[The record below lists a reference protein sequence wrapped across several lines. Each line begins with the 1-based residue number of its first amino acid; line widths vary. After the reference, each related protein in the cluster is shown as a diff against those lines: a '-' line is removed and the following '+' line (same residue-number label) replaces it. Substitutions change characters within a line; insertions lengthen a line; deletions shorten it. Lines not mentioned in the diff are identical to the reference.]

1 MWISRMGRLA
11 SKGDEARHGGT
22 MRNRRTALVAL
33 GASLALVLAACG
45 SSSKG
50 KTTTPSGSSAPS
62 TGATS
67 SPGSS
72 AGNNADAASGF
83 TANSITIEGDVDKTS
98 ASGQSEALAD
108 LGAKARFARANA
120 EGGVNG
126 RMIDYKGAADNK
138 LDPAQD
144 LPTVKKI
151 VEQDKAFAV
160 VPMISPVLAAGGTY
174 LVNNKIPFFG
184 WGITPAFCNNTV
196 GFGYT
201 GCLVPLT
208 KTDEVSTASAG
219 LVEKLLGI
227 PDGTGKTVALISE
240 DDVAGQFGIKVIEAA
255 FVADHWKVTY
265 SKSTLPSTS
274 PTTDFSPYSQAIL
287 TSNGGKAPDV
297 MFHVTTVPNA
307 QGLSKALTDSGF
319 KGIQMN
325 AVTYDPK
332 YLTGSAEA
340 DLHNEYVFIQ
350 YSAFEA
356 NTPAT
361 QQMLKDVQSVD
372 SSQKALTQDIAIG
385 YYSADIFL
393 HDLQK
398 AGKNLSRAGF
408 LTVANDASTYSVP
421 GGIGDISF
429 PSAHQNSVP
438 CGSLVQI
445 QPDKFVAKVPL
456 TCFKNVPLSVLGS

>member
-1 MWISRMGRLA
+1 
-11 SKGDEARHGGT
+11 

-50 KTTTPSGSSAPS
+50 KSTGTPSSAAP
-62 TGATS
+62 A
-67 SPGSS
+67 S
-72 AGNNADAASGF
+72 AGSGGGNSNAAEGF
-83 TANSITIEGDVDKTS
+83 TSNSITIEGDVDKTS
-98 ASGQSEALAD
+98 ASGQSEALAE

-126 RMIDYKGAADNK
+126 RKINYLGSADNK
-138 LDPAQD
+138 LDPSQD

-151 VEQDKAFAV
+151 VEQDKAFAI
-160 VPMISPVLAAGGTY
+160 VPMVSPVLAAGGTY
-174 LVNNKIPFFG
+174 LVNNKVPFFG

-196 GFGYT
+196 GFGFT
-201 GCLVPLT
+201 GCLVPTT

-227 PDGTGKTVALISE
+227 KDGTGKTVALISE
-240 DDVAGQFGIKVIEAA
+240 DDVAGQFGIKVIQAA

-265 SKSTLPSTS
+265 SQSKLPSTS

-307 QGLSKALTDSGF
+307 EGLTKALTQAGF

-325 AVTYDPK
+325 AVTYDPAF
-332 YLTGSAEA
+332 LSGSAGA
-340 DLHNEYVFIQ
+340 NLDKEYVFIQ
-350 YSAFEA
+350 YGDFQTQSAA
-356 NTPAT
+356 ND
-361 QQMLKDVQSVD
+361 QMLKDVQAVQP
-372 SSQKALTQDIAIG
+372 SQKELTQDIAIG

-393 HDLQK
+393 HELQK

-408 LTVANDASTYSVP
+408 LTTANDGSTYQVA
-421 GGIGDISF
+421 GGIGPISF
-429 PSAHQNSVP
+429 PANHQNSVA

-445 QPDKFVAKVPL
+445 DSGKYVSKVPL
-456 TCFKNVPLSVLGS
+456 TCFKNVPLSVLG

>member
-11 SKGDEARHGGT
+11 SKGDGARHGGT

-50 KTTTPSGSSAPS
+50 KSTTPSGSTAPS
-62 TGATS
+62 S
-67 SPGSS
+67 SVSPGSS
-72 AGNNADAASGF
+72 SGNNANAAQGF

-98 ASGQSEALAD
+98 ASGQSEALAE

-126 RMIDYKGAADNK
+126 RMINYLGSADNK
-138 LDPAQD
+138 LDPSQD

-160 VPMISPVLAAGGTY
+160 VPMVSPVLAAGGTY
-174 LVNNKIPFFG
+174 LVNNKVPFFG
-184 WGITPAFCNNTV
+184 WGITPAFCNNDV

-208 KTDEVSTASAG
+208 KTDLVSTASAG
-219 LVEKLLGI
+219 LIDKLLGI
-227 PDGTGKTVALISE
+227 KDGTGKTVALISE
-240 DDVAGQFGIKVIEAA
+240 DTVAGQFGVKVIQAA

-265 SKSTLPSTS
+265 SKSTIPGTS
-274 PTTDFSPYSQAIL
+274 PTTDFSPYAQAIL

-307 QGLSKALTDSGF
+307 EGLTKALTDSGF

-325 AVTYDPK
+325 AVTYSPVF
-332 YLTGSAEA
+332 LTGSAAA
-340 DLHNEYVFIQ
+340 DLDKEYVFIQ
-350 YSAFEA
+350 YSAFEE
-356 NTPAT
+356 NSPAT
-361 QQMLKDVQSVD
+361 QQMLKDVQAVD
-372 SSQKALTQDIAIG
+372 PSQKQLTQDIAIG

-408 LTVANDASTYSVP
+408 LTVANDGSTYNVP
-421 GGIGDISF
+421 GGIGPVSY
-429 PSAHQNSVP
+429 PAAHSASVP

-445 QPDKFVAKVPL
+445 DSGKYVSKVPL
-456 TCFKNVPLSVLGS
+456 TCFKNVPLSVLG

>member
-1 MWISRMGRLA
+1 MWTSRMGRPA
-11 SKGDEARHGGT
+11 SKGDDARHGGT

-50 KTTTPSGSSAPS
+50 NATNPTPSSGAPAS
-62 TGATS
+62 GTGGGNADPAAGFTS
-67 SPGSS
+67 S
-72 AGNNADAASGF
+72 
-83 TANSITIEGDVDKTS
+83 SITIEGDVDKTS
-98 ASGQSEALAD
+98 ASGQSEAAAE
-108 LGAKARFARANA
+108 LGAKARFARANK

-126 RMIDYKGAADNK
+126 RTINYLGSADNK

-151 VEQDKAFAV
+151 VEQDKAFAI
-160 VPMISPVLAAGGTY
+160 VPMVSPVLAAGGTY
-174 LVNNKIPFFG
+174 LINNKVPFFG

-201 GCLVPLT
+201 GCLVPT
-208 KTDEVSTASAG
+208 AKTDEVSTASAG

-240 DDVAGQFGIKVIEAA
+240 DDVAGQFGIKVIQAA

-265 SKSTLPSTS
+265 NQSKLPSTS
-274 PTTDFSPYSQAIL
+274 PTTDFSPYAQAIL

-307 QGLSKALTDSGF
+307 EGLTKALSNSGF

-325 AVTYDPK
+325 AVTYDPAF
-332 YLTGSAEA
+332 LAGSAAA
-340 DLHNEYVFIQ
+340 DLDKEYVFIQ
-350 YSAFEA
+350 YSAFEVS
-356 NTPAT
+356 TPAT
-361 QQMLKDVQSVD
+361 TQMLKDVQAVD
-372 SSQKALTQDIAIG
+372 PSTKALSQDMAIG

-393 HDLQK
+393 HDLAK

-408 LTVANDASTYSVP
+408 LTVANDASTYTVA
-421 GGIGDISF
+421 GGIGPVSF
-429 PSAHQNSVP
+429 PDNHQNSVP

-445 QPDKFVAKVPL
+445 DGGKYVSKVPL
-456 TCFKNVPLSVLGS
+456 TCYKNVPLSVLG

>member
-1 MWISRMGRLA
+1 
-11 SKGDEARHGGT
+11 
-22 MRNRRTALVAL
+22 MRNRKTALVAL
-33 GASLALVLAACG
+33 GASLALALAACG

-50 KTTTPSGSSAPS
+50 GTTNPPSSGAPASGS
-62 TGATS
+62 G
-67 SPGSS
+67 G
-72 AGNNADAASGF
+72 GNANPAQGF
-83 TANSITIEGDVDKTS
+83 TSTSITIEGDVDKTS
-98 ASGQSEALAD
+98 ASGQSEALAE
-108 LGAKARFARANA
+108 LGAKARFARANK

-126 RMIDYKGAADNK
+126 RMINYLGSADNK

-151 VEQDKAFAV
+151 VEQDKAFAI
-160 VPMISPVLAAGGTY
+160 VPMVSPVLAAGGTY
-174 LVNNKIPFFG
+174 LVNNKVPFYG
-184 WGITPAFCNNTV
+184 WGITPAFCNNDV

-240 DDVAGQFGIKVIEAA
+240 DDVAGQFGIKVIQAA

-265 SKSTLPSTS
+265 SKSILPSTS
-274 PTTDFSPYSQAIL
+274 PTTDFSPYAQAIL

-307 QGLSKALTDSGF
+307 EGLTKALTNSGF

-325 AVTYDPK
+325 AVTYDPAFLSGAAGTNLDK
-332 YLTGSAEA
+332 
-340 DLHNEYVFIQ
+340 EYVFIQ

-361 QQMLKDVQSVD
+361 QQMLKDVQAVD
-372 SSQKALTQDIAIG
+372 PSQKALTQDIAIG

-393 HDLQK
+393 HHLQK

-408 LTVANDASTYSVP
+408 LTTANDGSTYNVP
-421 GGIGDISF
+421 GGIGPISF
-429 PSAHQNSVP
+429 PRDHQNAVP

-445 QPDKFVAKVPL
+445 DSGKYVEKVPL
-456 TCFKNVPLSVLGS
+456 TCFKNVPLSVLG

>member
-1 MWISRMGRLA
+1 
-11 SKGDEARHGGT
+11 

-50 KTTTPSGSSAPS
+50 KSTGGTTPSSSGAS
-62 TGATS
+62 TSG
-67 SPGSS
+67 GSS
-72 AGNNADAASGF
+72 AGNNADASAGF
-83 TANSITIEGDVDKTS
+83 TADSITIEGDVDKTS
-98 ASGQSEALAD
+98 ASGQSEALAE

-120 EGGVNG
+120 DGGVNG
-126 RMIDYKGAADNK
+126 RKINYLGSADNK

-160 VPMISPVLAAGGTY
+160 VPMVSPVLAAGGTY
-174 LVNNKIPFFG
+174 LVNNKVPFFG
-184 WGITPAFCNNTV
+184 WGITPAFCNNLV

-201 GCLVPLT
+201 GCLVPT
-208 KTDEVSTASAG
+208 EKTDEVSTASAG

-227 PDGTGKTVALISE
+227 KDGTGKTVALISE
-240 DDVAGQFGIKVIEAA
+240 DDVAGQFGIKVIQAA

-265 SKSTLPSTS
+265 SQSKLPSTS

-307 QGLSKALTDSGF
+307 EGLTKALTNAGF

-325 AVTYDPK
+325 AVTYDPAFLSGAAGDNLDK
-332 YLTGSAEA
+332 
-340 DLHNEYVFIQ
+340 EYVFIQ
-350 YSAFEA
+350 YGDFQTPSAA
-356 NTPAT
+356 ND
-361 QQMLKDVQSVD
+361 QMLKDVQSVQP
-372 SSQKALTQDIAIG
+372 SQKELTQDIAIG

-398 AGKNLSRAGF
+398 AGKNLSRQGF
-408 LTVANDASTYSVP
+408 LDVANDKSSYNVP
-421 GGIGDISF
+421 GGIGPISF
-429 PSAHQNSVP
+429 PDNHQNSVP

-445 QPDKFVAKVPL
+445 DSGKYVSKVPL
-456 TCFKNVPLSVLGS
+456 TCFKNVPLSVLG

>member
-1 MWISRMGRLA
+1 MWTSRMGRLA
-11 SKGDEARHGGT
+11 SKGDDARHGGT

-50 KTTTPSGSSAPS
+50 KTTTGGSSSAP
-62 TGATS
+62 TS
-67 SPGSS
+67 SAPAS
-72 AGNNADAASGF
+72 ASGGGNSDPAAGF
-83 TANSITIEGDVDKTS
+83 TDKSITIEGDVDKTS
-98 ASGQSEALAD
+98 ASGQSEALAE
-108 LGAKARFARANA
+108 LGAKARFARANS

-126 RMIDYKGAADNK
+126 RMINYLGSADNK

-151 VEQDKAFAV
+151 VEQDKAFAI
-160 VPMISPVLAAGGTY
+160 VPMVSPVLAAGGTY
-174 LVNNKIPFFG
+174 LVNNKVPFFG

-201 GCLVPLT
+201 GCLVPTT

-240 DDVAGQFGIKVIEAA
+240 DDVAGQFGIKVIQAA

-265 SKSTLPSTS
+265 SQSKLPSTS

-307 QGLSKALTDSGF
+307 EGLTKALSNAGF
-319 KGIQMN
+319 RGIQMN
-325 AVTYDPK
+325 AVTYDPAF
-332 YLTGSAEA
+332 LSGASAA
-340 DLHNEYVFIQ
+340 NLDKEYVFIQ
-350 YSAFEA
+350 YSAFEVS
-356 NTPAT
+356 TPAT
-361 QQMLKDVQSVD
+361 TQMLKDVQAVQP
-372 SSQKALTQDIAIG
+372 SQKALSQDIAIG

-393 HDLQK
+393 HDLAK

-408 LTVANDASTYSVP
+408 LTVANDGSTYTVP
-421 GGIGDISF
+421 GGIGPVSF
-429 PSAHQNSVP
+429 PDNHQNSVP

-445 QPDKFVAKVPL
+445 DSGKYVSKVPL
-456 TCFKNVPLSVLGS
+456 TCFKNVPLSVLG

>member
-1 MWISRMGRLA
+1 MSR
-11 SKGDEARHGGT
+11 
-22 MRNRRTALVAL
+22 RRTALVAL

-50 KTTTPSGSSAPS
+50 KTTGGTPSSGGSAASSA
-62 TGATS
+62 
-67 SPGSS
+67 GSS
-72 AGNNADAASGF
+72 AGNNANAAEGF

-98 ASGQSEALAD
+98 GSGQSEALAE
-108 LGAKARFARANA
+108 LGAKARFNRANQ

-126 RMIDYKGAADNK
+126 RMIKYLGSADNK

-160 VPMISPVLAAGGTY
+160 VPMVSPVLAAGGTY
-174 LVNNKIPFFG
+174 LVNNKVPFFG

-208 KTDEVSTASAG
+208 KSDQVSTASAG
-219 LVEKLLGI
+219 LVEKLLNI

-240 DDVAGQFGIKVIEAA
+240 DDVAGQFGIKVIQAA

-265 SKSTLPSTS
+265 SKSILPSTS
-274 PTTDFSPYSQAIL
+274 PTTDFSPYAQAIL

-307 QGLSKALTDSGF
+307 QGLSKALSDSGF

-332 YLTGSAEA
+332 YLTGSAES
-340 DLHNEYVFIQ
+340 DLNNEYVFIQ
-350 YSAFEA
+350 YGAFEDNTAA
-356 NTPAT
+356 NT
-361 QQMLKDVQSVD
+361 QMLKDVQAVD
-372 SSQKALTQDIAIG
+372 SGQKALTQDIAIG

-398 AGKNLSRAGF
+398 AGKNLSRASF
-408 LTVANDASTYSVP
+408 LTVANDGSTYSVP

-445 QPDKFVAKVPL
+445 TPNKFLPKVPL

>member
-1 MWISRMGRLA
+1 MWTSRMGRLA
-11 SKGDEARHGGT
+11 KEGDDARHGGT

-50 KTTTPSGSSAPS
+50 KSTNNTPSSGAP
-62 TGATS
+62 
-67 SPGSS
+67 
-72 AGNNADAASGF
+72 ASGSGGGNANPAQGF
-83 TANSITIEGDVDKTS
+83 TSNSITIEGDVDKTS

-108 LGAKARFARANA
+108 LGAKARFTRANS

-126 RMIDYKGAADNK
+126 RKINYLGAADNK

-160 VPMISPVLAAGGTY
+160 VPMVSPVLAAGGTY
-174 LVNNKIPFFG
+174 LVSNNVPFFG
-184 WGITPAFCNNTV
+184 WGITPAFCNNMV

-201 GCLVPLT
+201 GCLVPT
-208 KTDEVSTASAG
+208 SKTDEVSTASAG

-240 DDVAGQFGIKVIEAA
+240 DDVAGQFGIKVIQAA

-265 SKSTLPSTS
+265 SKSILPSTS

-307 QGLSKALTDSGF
+307 EGLTKALSDAGY

-325 AVTYDPK
+325 AVTYDPAF
-332 YLTGSAEA
+332 LTGASGAA
-340 DLHNEYVFIQ
+340 LDKEYVFIQ
-350 YSAFEA
+350 YGSFESPSSA
-356 NTPAT
+356 NT
-361 QQMLKDVQSVD
+361 QMLKDVQAVD
-372 SSQKALTQDIAIG
+372 PSQKVLTQDIAIG

-393 HDLQK
+393 HNLAK
-398 AGKNLSRAGF
+398 AGKNLSRSGF
-408 LTVANDASTYSVP
+408 LAAANDGSTYSVP
-421 GGIGDISF
+421 GGIGPISF
-429 PSAHQNSVP
+429 PNNHQNSVP

-445 QPDKFVAKVPL
+445 DSGKYKESVPL
-456 TCFKNVPLSVLGS
+456 TCFKNVPLSVLG

>member
-1 MWISRMGRLA
+1 
-11 SKGDEARHGGT
+11 

-50 KTTTPSGSSAPS
+50 GGNTPPSSGAPAS
-62 TGATS
+62 TGS
-67 SPGSS
+67 GG
-72 AGNNADAASGF
+72 GNSDPAAGF
-83 TANSITIEGDVDKTS
+83 TSTSITIEGDVDKTS
-98 ASGQSEALAD
+98 ASGQSEALAE

-126 RMIDYKGAADNK
+126 RKINYLGSADNK

-151 VEQDKAFAV
+151 VEQDKAFAI
-160 VPMISPVLAAGGTY
+160 VPMVSPVLAAGGTY
-174 LVNNKIPFFG
+174 LVNNKIPFYG

-265 SKSTLPSTS
+265 SKSILPSTS

-307 QGLSKALTDSGF
+307 EGLTKALTQAGF

-325 AVTYDPK
+325 AVTYDPAFLSGAAATNLDK
-332 YLTGSAEA
+332 
-340 DLHNEYVFIQ
+340 EYVFIQ

-361 QQMLKDVQSVD
+361 QQMLKDVQAVEP
-372 SSQKALTQDIAIG
+372 SQKALTQDIAIG

-393 HDLQK
+393 HHLAK
-398 AGKNLSRAGF
+398 VGKTLSRAA
-408 LTVANDASTYSVP
+408 LLAAANDGSTYNVP
-421 GGIGDISF
+421 GGIGPISF

-445 QPDKFVAKVPL
+445 DSGKYVEKVPL
-456 TCFKNVPLSVLGS
+456 TCFKNVPLSVLG